1 METTSPPIL
10 PSDVDAASR
19 QKYNVA
25 KEIWSKRDDRVA
37 SYNISSVDPSLRAR
51 LCKFE
56 PAAAMWKH
64 LTEKFVQANGAQ
76 EYQLIAQTQ
85 SASQGEKSIHDFIF
99 R

>member
-1 METTSPPIL
+1 
-10 PSDVDAASR
+10 
-19 QKYNVA
+19 
-25 KEIWSKRDDRVA
+25 
-37 SYNISSVDPSLRAR
+37 
-51 LCKFE
+51 
-56 PAAAMWKH
+56 MWKH